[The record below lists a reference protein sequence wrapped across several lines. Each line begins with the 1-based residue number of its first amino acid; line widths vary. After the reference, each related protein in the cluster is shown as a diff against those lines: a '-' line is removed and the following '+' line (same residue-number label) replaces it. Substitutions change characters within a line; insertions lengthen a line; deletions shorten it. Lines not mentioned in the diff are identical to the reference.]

1 MSNNTKSYNI
11 AITTRQA
18 RVCINA
24 MERELER
31 LEKVYN
37 TTTDDE
43 MRELVALKQETVQTV
58 LASLSSR
65 LDNKEQQDKVA

>member
-1 MSNNTKSYNI
+1 MEKKNYNI

-31 LEKVYN
+31 LEQVYAN
-37 TTTDDE
+37 TSDSE
-43 MRELVALKQETVQTV
+43 LKELVAQKQELVQVV
-58 LASLSSR
+58 LASLSTR
-65 LDNKEQQDKVA
+65 LDNKEDKAA

>member
-1 MSNNTKSYNI
+1 MENNNAKKNYNI

-31 LEKVYN
+31 LEQVYAN
-37 TTTDDE
+37 TTDSE
-43 MRELVALKQETVQTV
+43 LKELVAQKQELVKVV
-58 LASLSSR
+58 LDSLSTR
-65 LDNKEQQDKVA
+65 LDNKEAA

>member
-1 MSNNTKSYNI
+1 MTTQKNYNI

-31 LEKVYN
+31 LEQVYAN
-37 TTTDDE
+37 TSDPE
-43 MRELVALKQETVQTV
+43 LKALVAEKQELVQTV
-58 LASLSSR
+58 LESLSTR
-65 LDNKEQQDKVA
+65 LDNKQAA

>member
-1 MSNNTKSYNI
+1 MDNNNAKKSYNI

-31 LEKVYN
+31 LEQVYAN
-37 TTTDDE
+37 TSDSE
-43 MRELVALKQETVQTV
+43 LKELVAQKQELVKVV
-58 LASLSSR
+58 LDSLSTR
-65 LDNKEQQDKVA
+65 LDNKEAA